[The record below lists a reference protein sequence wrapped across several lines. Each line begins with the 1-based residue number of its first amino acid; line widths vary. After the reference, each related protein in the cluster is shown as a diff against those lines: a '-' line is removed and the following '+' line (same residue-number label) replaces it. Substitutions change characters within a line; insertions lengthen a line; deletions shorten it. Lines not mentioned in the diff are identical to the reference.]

1 MGRGVYRKLG
11 FKDEGE
17 GDIVFEVD
25 DEFKNWS
32 TPPNVFL
39 RTGA

>member
-25 DEFKNWS
+25 EQFNDWDK
-32 TPPNVFL
+32 PPNVFL
-39 RTGA
+39 RNGV

>member
-1 MGRGVYRKLG
+1 VYRRLG
-11 FKDEGE
+11 FKDEKV
-17 GDIVFEVD
+17 GDIVYEVD
-25 DEFKNWS
+25 EEFKDWD